1 MSNLL
6 TLKQVLCFLLNK
18 QAINSTTVLSTF
30 KTSIYKPYKIN
41 TLPRLIDN
49 DLLYINYQIE

>member
-6 TLKQVLCFLLNK
+6 TLKHVLCFPLNK

-41 TLPRLIDN
+41 TLPRLLDN
-49 DLLYINYQIE
+49 DLLYIK